1 MTNPDDDFYSDF
13 DIATGTSIVIARG
26 TARGRIRIKTDGER
40 LFVQV
45 EGQPRGE
52 YLLKCFREGLD
63 RKILRPNMRTLVD
76 LRGFVGGADW
86 SAVFTLRTYAPWG
99 QGKEGVACAA
109 YVLRNDMFGA
119 LIKIAETLFFG
130 AKHRSFYDPD
140 EAIAWLK
147 AKAAREDE

>member
-1 MTNPDDDFYSDF
+1 MDLTGAVPGGTAASRGVFIQRGPRPVTNPDDDFYSDF

-86 SAVFTLRTYAPWG
+86 SAVFTLRTYAPWEIG
-99 QGKEGVACAA
+99 RAHV
-109 YVLRNDMFGA
+109 
-119 LIKIAETLFFG
+119 
-130 AKHRSFYDPD
+130 
-140 EAIAWLK
+140 
-147 AKAAREDE
+147 